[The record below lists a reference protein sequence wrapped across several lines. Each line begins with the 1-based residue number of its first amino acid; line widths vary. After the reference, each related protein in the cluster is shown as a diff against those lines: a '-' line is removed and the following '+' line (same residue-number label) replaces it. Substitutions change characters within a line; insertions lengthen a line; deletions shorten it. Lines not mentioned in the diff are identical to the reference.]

1 MLTTTVAITGALF
14 DTNSGTS
21 AGVAQ
26 ASRLAARIMAKYP
39 SLRPE
44 TVRAILVHSAEWTD
58 AMREQIPGSSKDVA
72 IRRVRTFGYGVP
84 NEIRAMSSLSN
95 AVTLISEAAIT
106 PYTTSSNGPKANQ
119 MGLHE
124 LPWPSDALYA
134 LGDVQVR
141 MRVTLSYFIE
151 PNPGRRGRIPRTRYA
166 SHGLRFDV
174 LRPGETVEDFRQRV
188 SAAER
193 DDPDADIDTTGESR
207 NWIIGVNGRA
217 RGSLQADWW
226 EGSATQ
232 LAGSHAIAVYPV
244 TGWWKERA
252 FLGKVENPARYSL
265 IVSVETP
272 PEAID
277 LYALLTTQTEIPV
290 EVVTNT

>member
-1 MLTTTVAITGALF
+1 
-14 DTNSGTS
+14 
-21 AGVAQ
+21 
-26 ASRLAARIMAKYP
+26 
-39 SLRPE
+39 
-44 TVRAILVHSAEWTD
+44 
-58 AMREQIPGSSKDVA
+58 
-72 IRRVRTFGYGVP
+72 
-84 NEIRAMSSLSN
+84 
-95 AVTLISEAAIT
+95 
-106 PYTTSSNGPKANQ
+106 
-119 MGLHE
+119 
-124 LPWPSDALYA
+124 
-134 LGDVQVR
+134 
-141 MRVTLSYFIE
+141 
-151 PNPGRRGRIPRTRYA
+151 
-166 SHGLRFDV
+166 V